1 MAHGAGR
8 AVRTLVA
15 PRFLLAAPA
24 VLLILVFLI
33 APLFGMVEMSFRN
46 SGVNTPYGEGYTLG
60 QYGRFFGD
68 GFYLNV
74 LGQTLFG
81 AAAVTI
87 LCLMVS
93 YPLAWHLS
101 RASGSKAL
109 LLYACIA
116 SPLMTG
122 VLVRNFGWMILVAI
136 NGPLNEF
143 LLGVG
148 ILQRPLRLLFTQSI
162 VIVALVHVFVP
173 FMVLPINNALR
184 NISPSLLE
192 ASASL
197 GASRTATFRKII
209 FPLSFPG
216 VQSGAILVFIL
227 SVAAYVTPALLG
239 GQLVQRMP
247 TLIVQ
252 ELTSTFAWP
261 FGSTLALMMSAAT
274 LMVVIAFALLTVRL
288 MERVKA

>member
-1 MAHGAGR
+1 MN
-8 AVRTLVA
+8 VRSA
-15 PRFLLAAPA
+15 SRYFLAAPA
-24 VLLILVFLI
+24 VTMITIFLI
-33 APLFGMVEMSFRN
+33 VPLMGMIDMSFRT
-46 SGVNTPYGEGYTLG
+46 SGVNTPYGEGHTLA
-60 QYGRFFGD
+60 QYGRFFSD
-68 GFYLNV
+68 GFYLGV

-81 AAAVTI
+81 AAMVTV
-87 LCLMVS
+87 LCLLIS

-101 RASGSKAL
+101 QSRGGKAL

-122 VLVRNFGWMILVAI
+122 VLVRNFGWMILVAL
-136 NGPLNEF
+136 NGPLNET
-143 LLGVG
+143 LLSLG
-148 ILQRPLRLLFTQSI
+148 IIGKPLRLMFTQGI

-184 NISPSLLE
+184 NLSPALLE
-192 ASASL
+192 ASASM
-197 GASRTATFRKII
+197 GASRSATFWRVI

-216 VQSGAILVFIL
+216 VQSGMILVFVL

-252 ELTSTFAWP
+252 ELISTFAWP

-274 LMVVIAFALLTVRL
+274 LLIVITFALLTTRL
-288 MERVKA
+288 MDRVKA

>member
-1 MAHGAGR
+1 MSA
-8 AVRTLVA
+8 RTA
-15 PRFLLAAPA
+15 SRFLLATPA
-24 VLLILVFLI
+24 VAMIAIFLI
-33 APLFGMVEMSFRN
+33 IPLFGMIEMSFRT
-46 SGVNTPYGEGYTLG
+46 SGVNAPYGDGHTFA
-60 QYGRFFGD
+60 QYHRFFQD
-68 GFYLNV
+68 GFYLGV
-74 LGQTLFG
+74 LAQTLIG
-81 AAAVTI
+81 AATVTL
-87 LCLMVS
+87 LCLLVS

-101 RASGSKAL
+101 QARGGKAL
-109 LLYACIA
+109 LLYAFIA

-122 VLVRNFGWMILVAI
+122 VLIRNFGWMILIAV
-136 NGPLNEF
+136 NGPLNQA
-143 LLGVG
+143 LMGLGIVE
-148 ILQRPLRLLFTQSI
+148 RPLRLMFTQSI
-162 VIVALVHVFVP
+162 VIIALVHVFVP

-184 NISPSLLE
+184 NISPALIE
-192 ASASL
+192 ASSSM
-197 GASRTATFRKII
+197 GASRRATFWRVV

-216 VQSGAILVFIL
+216 VQSGMILVFIL

-274 LMVVIAFALLTVRL
+274 LIIVIAFALLTARL

>member
-1 MAHGAGR
+1 MTARGA
-8 AVRTLVA
+8 T
-15 PRFLLAAPA
+15 RFLLAAPA
-24 VLLILVFLI
+24 IAMIAVFLI
-33 APLFGMVEMSFRN
+33 VPLFGMIEMSFRT
-46 SGVNTPYGEGYTLG
+46 SGINAPYGEGHTLA
-60 QYGRFFGD
+60 QYGRFFHD
-68 GFYLNV
+68 GFYLGV
-74 LGQTLFG
+74 LAQTLIG
-81 AAAVTI
+81 AVVVTF
-87 LCLMVS
+87 LCLLVS

-101 RASGSKAL
+101 RATGGKAL

-122 VLVRNFGWMILVAI
+122 VLVRNFGWMILVAL
-136 NGPLNEF
+136 NGPLNQT
-143 LLGVG
+143 LMGLG
-148 ILQRPLRLLFTQSI
+148 IIDRPLRMMFTQGL

-192 ASASL
+192 ASASM
-197 GASRTATFRKII
+197 GASRRATFWKVI

-216 VQSGAILVFIL
+216 VQSGIILVFIL
-227 SVAAYVTPALLG
+227 SVAVYVTPALLG

-252 ELTSTFAWP
+252 ELISTFAWP

-274 LMVVIAFALLTVRL
+274 LLAVVAFVLLTVRI
-288 MERVKA
+288 MDRVKA

>member
-1 MAHGAGR
+1 MST
-8 AVRTLVA
+8 RTA
-15 PRFLLAAPA
+15 SRFLLATPA
-24 VLLILVFLI
+24 MAMIAIFLI
-33 APLFGMVEMSFRN
+33 VPLLGMIEMSFRT
-46 SGVNTPYGEGYTLG
+46 SGVNAPYGVGHTLA
-60 QYGRFFGD
+60 QYGRFFQD
-68 GFYLNV
+68 GFYLGV
-74 LGQTLFG
+74 LAQTLIG
-81 AAAVTI
+81 AATVTL
-87 LCLMVS
+87 LCLLVS

-101 RASGSKAL
+101 QARGGKAL
-109 LLYACIA
+109 LLYAFIA

-122 VLVRNFGWMILVAI
+122 VLVRNFGWMILVAL
-136 NGPLNEF
+136 NGPLNQA
-143 LLGVG
+143 LMGLGIVE
-148 ILQRPLRLLFTQSI
+148 RPLRMMFTQGI
-162 VIVALVHVFVP
+162 VTVALVHVFVP

-184 NISPSLLE
+184 NISPALLE
-192 ASASL
+192 ASASM
-197 GASRTATFRKII
+197 GASRRATFWRVV

-216 VQSGAILVFIL
+216 VQSGMILVFIL

-274 LMVVIAFALLTVRL
+274 LSIVIAFALLSARL